1 MTTFLYAVR
10 YFHVVPVVPPLFNMA
25 FAAALGAAAMRLMN
39 DASAGIDALTPV
51 LLLQLFVASSGFR
64 FAARR
69 GYYDLLLTSSTPRW
83 QIAFAHCLV
92 SILPGVIS
100 WLCIGALEA
109 AVSRGMRA
117 VWFAPGTCAAFVGAS
132 LLPWG
137 VAAFSSRTATSVVW
151 VLVLTIPAIA
161 RVVSPVQ
168 LLGTTWATGDRLML
182 AAVSATGVIGFGA
195 ATASIVRGSAPL
207 EAAQ

>member
-1 MTTFLYAVR
+1 VTFLYAIR
-10 YFHVVPVVPPLFNMA
+10 YFHVVPVVPPLFNVA
-25 FAAALGAAAMRLMN
+25 FAIAVAAAAMRLMN
-39 DASAGIDALTPV
+39 DASAGIEALTPV

-64 FAARR
+64 FAVRR

-83 QIAFAHCLV
+83 QIALAHCLV
-92 SILPGVIS
+92 SISPGVIS

-109 AVSRGMRA
+109 AASRGMGW
-117 VWFAPGTCAAFVGAS
+117 VWFAPGTCVAFGGAS
-132 LLPWG
+132 LLAWS
-137 VAAFSSRTATSVVW
+137 VAAFSSRTATTVVW

-168 LLGTTWATGDRLML
+168 LLGTTWATAERFVL
-182 AAVSATGVIGFGA
+182 AAVCTTAVVAFGA
-195 ATASIVRGSAPL
+195 AIASVVRGSAPL